1 MASVSL
7 SGIGDDIMGL
17 ITFLEK
23 TNVNNLCIGNFMKTA
38 KINKTKQKKIMK
50 DVFNKY
56 VLLWSEVA
64 MAIRGG
70 VAS

>member
-23 TNVNNLCIGNFMKTA
+23 TNVNNLCIGNIMKTA
-38 KINKTKQKKIMK
+38 KKKKKKIMK

>member
-23 TNVNNLCIGNFMKTA
+23 TNVNNLCIGNIMKTA
-38 KINKTKQKKIMK
+38 KKKK
-50 DVFNKY
+50 KKNHERCFQQ
-56 VLLWSEVA
+56 
-64 MAIRGG
+64 IRPTME
-70 VAS
+70 